1 MDLTRAAAAEVMRQE
16 KPPTPVLSARIAPP
30 PDYKMW
36 VQAEN
41 RSGPAFPAHMTA
53 EAVLY

>member
-1 MDLTRAAAAEVMRQE
+1 MDLTGAAAAEAMRQE
-16 KPPTPVLSARIAPP
+16 KPPTPVLSARMA